1 MKKSVRVVKRSKRSG
16 SEREVKVPLVRNK
29 LSKSIQSW
37 VVEFRKKEQ
46 EQLPGFDSLFT
57 DKVPS
62 VEIKNACLPK
72 SGKRET
78 ID

>member
-16 SEREVKVPLVRNK
+16 SERETKVPLVRNK

-37 VVEFRKKEQ
+37 VVEYRKKEQ

-57 DKVPS
+57 DNVPN
-62 VEIKNACLPK
+62 VEIKNAALPK
-72 SGKRET
+72 SRKREA